1 MTRSRTIPES
11 GPCPSVVLAGL
22 MISGEGPI
30 WNQNGTVGQSA
41 LLDETLEPK
50 KKQMQRKARH

>member
-1 MTRSRTIPES
+1 
-11 GPCPSVVLAGL
+11 

-41 LLDETLEPK
+41 LLDETLELK
-50 KKQMQRKARH
+50 KKQMQRKVRH